1 MKLSTIQAFKLSNF
15 LLAAG
20 LAVFSAES
28 AFAANVTVRVA
39 AGQESSGTV
48 SGGKANAREDSTLT
62 LKATANKGYAFAGWF
77 SDKDSAV
84 STGGGILVSYA
95 ESWKYTVTGDDVTFF
110 AKFVSAKDDALE
122 LVDLMQGEPV
132 PVAIGQTPQVAVD
145 VAGSGGDRS
154 VPAITV
160 SGLPSGVSYVK
171 PGSDSAIGTFKGAA
185 KKPGVSYVTFKAT
198 NKNGYEH
205 SLVQKWIV
213 DPSTTDP
220 AGTDFDRIGID
231 WDACAGGNEDEDRTT
246 TGLFD
251 MQTGKKCA
259 VSLLLPGYTDE
270 ELRSISKF
278 AVSGLPSGVA
288 FEPVAVPYWGMVGS
302 IVGYP
307 EKPGVYTA
315 KFAATFIVNG
325 KKVDKAAQ
333 RTIVVADSGCRYVS
347 IATAKAWQGLGT
359 AEKSGVYRIGG
370 TIPLSAKATAK
381 NTFFGGWFLDEA
393 CSYEDRAS
401 AYVEFSDDCYLP
413 SRDNRNA
420 KDVMTFYLEMAE
432 KHRLNIFAR
441 FVRQELSDQEDEITE
456 FGIETNGGPDDE
468 EFLHCFHLWEG
479 VDGEGPEYID
489 YWVRCLT
496 HPTVTAKN
504 LPPGVTLDTKGKC
517 LRLTKSKAKPGMKY
531 EHVMLT
537 AKNETGHSKTLDLT
551 ICMDNLESDIVT
563 SVDYEHDA
571 YRLMVGQ
578 DIDGSDIA
586 LWLNEDIYG
595 DGGWKISASDL
606 PPGIAFAGVEANG
619 NGHRLVLAGWPTKAG
634 VYAPVFTFTRG
645 SGAAKETKQ
654 FSFTVSVG
662 DMPEELTGT
671 FNGLTSFAS
680 PDLVDPYGDIR
691 PESRVVTITSKAGGA
706 VTAKVGK
713 QSFSSNLGRGWQLRE
728 DGDWEYDLYTSAT
741 KENGQS
747 VVYHLHINAT
757 TEPKA
762 YGAYGFTGTISKLTT
777 GADGVER
784 SELVEDGVFFTRRDV
799 LTTDETLAQYVTE
812 LVKKGKVMGF
822 KLSGKL
828 GYTPGPMGDEAYTLV
843 FTTEGIA
850 DFKAK
855 VTAKGIV
862 QIGGK
867 VDGQKVSC
875 ATTLYPV
882 YDEDEG
888 SLTFYGCVPTAAG
901 KRAALVSVCFGF
913 WPNGDGVLEFVEK
926 SGSVYLR

>member
-1 MKLSTIQAFKLSNF
+1 MKLSTHQTLKRSNILF
-15 LLAAG
+15 AAV
-20 LAVFSAES
+20 LAVFAAHS
-28 AFAANVTVRVA
+28 AFAASVA
-39 AGQESSGTV
+39 VQVEAGQEAYGKV
-48 SGGKANAREDSTLT
+48 SGGKADAREGSTLT

-110 AKFVSAKDDALE
+110 AKFVSARDDALE
-122 LVDLMQGEPV
+122 LEDLRQGAAV
-132 PVAIGQTPQVAVD
+132 SVAIGQTPPVTVE
-145 VAGSGGDRS
+145 VAGSGGGRS
-154 VPAITV
+154 VPTVTV
-160 SGLPSGVSYVK
+160 SGLPSGVTYVK
-171 PGSDSAIGTFKGAA
+171 PGSDSEIGTFKGSA
-185 KKPGVSYVTFKAT
+185 KKPGVYYVTFKAT

-205 SLVQKWIV
+205 SLVQKWVV
-213 DPSTTDP
+213 DPAVTNP
-220 AGTDFDRIGID
+220 AGGDFDNIGID
-231 WDACAGGNEDEDRTT
+231 WDALGNHEVENVS
-246 TGLFD
+246 GLFD
-251 MQTGKKCA
+251 MQTGKMA
-259 VSLLLPGYTDE
+259 SGGVVLPGYSDE
-270 ELRSISKF
+270 ELRGIQKF
-278 AVSGLPSGVA
+278 TVSGLPAGVK
-288 FEPVAVPYWGMVGS
+288 FEAVSTPLWG
-302 IVGYP
+302 IVGHITGFP
-307 EKPGVYTA
+307 DKPGVYTV
-315 KFAATFIVNG
+315 KFAAAFKENNRKVN
-325 KKVDKAAQ
+325 KTAQ

-347 IATAKAWQGLGT
+347 VETANAWQDLGT
-359 AEKSGVYRIGG
+359 AGKSGVYRIGG
-370 TIPLSAKATAK
+370 AIPLSAKATAK

-393 CSYEDRAS
+393 CNYEDRAS
-401 AYVEFSDDCYLP
+401 AYVEGLDVCYFA

-432 KHRLNIFAR
+432 KNRLNIFAR

-456 FGIETNGGPDDE
+456 FGIETNGGHDDE
-468 EFLHCFHLWEG
+468 DFVHSFHLSEG
-479 VDGEGPEYID
+479 VDGEGPEYIE

-496 HPTVTAKN
+496 HPTVTAKD

-551 ICMDNLESDIVT
+551 ICMDNIESDIVT
-563 SVDYEHDA
+563 SVDYGHNA

-578 DIDGSDIA
+578 DIDSSDIA
-586 LWLNEDIYG
+586 LWLDEDIYG
-595 DGGWKISASDL
+595 DGGWKISVSGL
-606 PPGIAFAGVEANG
+606 PAGVAFAGVEANG
-619 NGHRLVLAGWPTKAG
+619 NGHRLVLTGWPTKAG

-645 SGAAKETKQ
+645 SGAAKETEQ

-662 DMPEELTGT
+662 EMPEELVGT

-680 PDLVDPYGDIR
+680 PDLVDPYDDIR
-691 PESRVVTITSKAGGA
+691 PESRVVAITSKAGGA

-713 QSFSSNLGRGWQLRE
+713 QSFSQNLGRGWQLKE

-747 VVYHLHINAT
+747 VVYRLHINAT

-762 YGAYGFTGTISKLTT
+762 YGAYGFTGTIEKSTT

-784 SELVEDGVFFTRRDV
+784 SELVEDGVFFTRRDA
-799 LTTDETLAQYVTE
+799 LTTDETLAQYVKD

-843 FTTEGIA
+843 FTTESNA

-855 VTAKGIV
+855 VTTKGIV

-867 VDGQKVSC
+867 VDGQKVNCS
-875 ATTLYPV
+875 TTLYPV

-913 WPNGDGVLEFVEK
+913 WPNGDGALELEEK